1 MNQLIQIY
9 CKYDLIRNFIL
20 NLFCRSD
27 THQTTT
33 QTDELI
39 NNNDNENF
47 IWPLD
52 PHLPLAVR
60 KQQVISSMRR

>member
-1 MNQLIQIY
+1 M
-9 CKYDLIRNFIL
+9 DLFY
-20 NLFCRSD
+20 RSD

-60 KQQVISSMRR
+60 KQQLISSMRR